1 MIRALIFDLDGTL
14 LDSSKRIPDSACMA
28 LQAARDKG
36 LRIFFCTARSA
47 RLDKMLG
54 WGEREFSLF
63 DGGIYCNGAVMR
75 LGGETRHAFIDP
87 AAVRGT
93 LEILREYEDVHLSLH
108 MENEVHAFNFTL
120 PDDMLGP
127 WGLAREEIAVIDDH
141 ACRTATKLLIFHDSL
156 VDAVRTLP
164 EELFGRLKSTLGGLA
179 SFYLTD
185 QGRTI
190 QVVSLDAG
198 KKQAIRRLR
207 AELKLHAE
215 ETAVFGDDVN
225 DLDMIAD
232 CPNSV
237 AMGNGAESV
246 RAAAAYVTL
255 ANDEDGVAYALRE
268 LLGILPQSE

>member
-1 MIRALIFDLDGTL
+1 MIKALVFDLDGTL
-14 LDSSKRIPDSACMA
+14 LDSSKRIPDSACQA
-28 LQAARDKG
+28 LAACRAKG
-36 LRIFFCTARSA
+36 VKVYFCTARSA

-54 WGEREFSLF
+54 WGEREFGLF
-63 DGGIYCNGAVMR
+63 DGGIYCNGAVMH
-75 LGGETRHAFIDP
+75 LGGETRHAFID
-87 AAVRGT
+87 ASAVQGT
-93 LEILREYEDVHLSLH
+93 LDMLRECEGVHLSLH

-127 WGLAREEIAVIDDH
+127 WGLTRAEIAVIDDH

-164 EELFGRLKSTLGGLA
+164 ADLYPRLNKAWGSRA

-198 KKQAIRRLR
+198 KKRAIERLR
-207 AELKLHAE
+207 AELKLHPE
-215 ETAVFGDDVN
+215 ELAVFGDDVN

-237 AMGNGAESV
+237 AMGNGAEVV

-255 ANDEDGVAYALRE
+255 ANDEDGIAYALRE
-268 LLGILPQSE
+268 LLHII

>member
-1 MIRALIFDLDGTL
+1 MIKALIFDLDGTL
-14 LDSSKRIPDSACMA
+14 LDSSKRIPDSACEA
-28 LQAARDKG
+28 LRACRNRG
-36 LRIFFCTARSA
+36 VRIYFCTARSA

-75 LGGETRHAFIDP
+75 LDGETRHAFIDP
-87 AAVRGT
+87 AAVQGT
-93 LEILREYEDVHLSLH
+93 LDMLRDYEGVHLSLH

-127 WGLAREEIAVIDDH
+127 WGLTREEIAVIDDH

-164 EELFGRLKSTLGGLA
+164 EELFGRLEGVLGDLA

-190 QVVSLDAG
+190 QAVSLDAG

-207 AELKLHAE
+207 AELMLNADE
-215 ETAVFGDDVN
+215 IAVFGDDVN
-225 DLDMIAD
+225 DLEMLSD

-237 AMGNGAESV
+237 AMGNGAAAV
-246 RAAAAYVTL
+246 KAAAAHVTRS
-255 ANDEDGVAYALRE
+255 NDEGGVAFALRE
-268 LLGILPQSE
+268 LLHMI